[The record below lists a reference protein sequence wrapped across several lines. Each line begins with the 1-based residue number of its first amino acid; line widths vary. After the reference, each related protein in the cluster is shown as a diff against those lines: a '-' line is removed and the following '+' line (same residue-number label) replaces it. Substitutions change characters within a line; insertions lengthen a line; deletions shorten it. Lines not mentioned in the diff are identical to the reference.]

1 VARWSVETEVIV
13 VGFGA
18 AGASVAIEAAR
29 AGANVTLCEATSG
42 NGGTSALSGGEIYL
56 GGGGGTPIQRA
67 AGFDDRTEDLYKYL
81 LMAGGPN
88 VDEAKVR
95 LYADGSLAHYEW
107 LTAQGVEYR
116 NSYIAERT
124 IEPSTDDCL
133 IWSGSEEAWPFVN
146 EARPAPRGHCPKFVG
161 MGGGRYVMDVLAR
174 RVVELGVDV
183 RYDHRALA
191 LVTDDAHR
199 VHGLILRAGGETL
212 FARARKGVVLCTG
225 GFVMNREMV
234 RRHAPWMLRS
244 NFPIGTVDDG
254 SGIRLGVSAGGA
266 AINMAEGF
274 RHAALV
280 SARLAGQGN
289 IRQRARPALRKRGLL
304 SRARVAVHPAATR
317 QSHLAAGRCRVVS
330 ANGVPGAFARR
341 DRRGWRDLGG
351 SGARPWAARALA
363 RRDRRALQPQRR
375 AWRGS
380 TLSQGKT
387 LAGAA
392 REAAVRRARLPHRS
406 LLLFELHPGR
416 SRHLAYGRSAHRGSL
431 VVSGLYAAGRTAC
444 GLPRWGGG
452 YSSGMSLADATFF
465 GRQAGAQA
473 ARA

>member
-1 VARWSVETEVIV
+1 
-13 VGFGA
+13 
-18 AGASVAIEAAR
+18 
-29 AGANVTLCEATSG
+29 
-42 NGGTSALSGGEIYL
+42 
-56 GGGGGTPIQRA
+56 
-67 AGFDDRTEDLYKYL
+67 
-81 LMAGGPN
+81 
-88 VDEAKVR
+88 
-95 LYADGSLAHYEW
+95 

-199 VHGLILRAGGETL
+199 VHGLILRASGETL

-254 SGIRLGVSAGGA
+254 SGIRLGLSAGGS

-274 RHAALV
+274 VTLPWYPPGSLVKGIFVNERGQRFVNEDCYHGRVSQFILQQPGNRIWLLADAA
-280 SARLAGQGN
+280 SYQPMEF
-289 IRQRARPALRKRGLL
+289 QEL
-304 SRARVAVHPAATR
+304 SRVEIG
-317 QSHLAAGRCRVVS
+317 AAGETWEEVE
-330 ANGVPGAFARR
+330 
-341 DRRGWRDLGG
+341 RDLGLPER
-351 SGARPWAARALA
+351 SLVATVELYNRNAARGEDPLFHKARQWLAPLEKPPFVALDC
-363 RRDRRALQPQRR
+363 RIDHCFYSSFTLGGLDTLPTGEVLTEDRC
-375 AWRGS
+375 
-380 TLSQGKT
+380 
-387 LAGAA
+387 
-392 REAAVRRARLPHRS
+392 
-406 LLLFELHPGR
+406 
-416 SRHLAYGRSAHRGSL
+416 

>member
-1 VARWSVETEVIV
+1 
-13 VGFGA
+13 
-18 AGASVAIEAAR
+18 
-29 AGANVTLCEATSG
+29 
-42 NGGTSALSGGEIYL
+42 
-56 GGGGGTPIQRA
+56 
-67 AGFDDRTEDLYKYL
+67 
-81 LMAGGPN
+81 M
-88 VDEAKVR
+88 
-95 LYADGSLAHYEW
+95 
-107 LTAQGVEYR
+107 
-116 NSYIAERT
+116 
-124 IEPSTDDCL
+124 
-133 IWSGSEEAWPFVN
+133 N

-274 RHAALV
+274 VTLPWYPPGSLVKGIFVNGRGQRFVNEDCYHGRVSQFILQQPGDRIWLLADAA
-280 SARLAGQGN
+280 SYQPMEF
-289 IRQRARPALRKRGLL
+289 QEL
-304 SRARVAVHPAATR
+304 SRVEIG
-317 QSHLAAGRCRVVS
+317 AAGETWEEVERE
-330 ANGVPGAFARR
+330 
-341 DRRGWRDLGG
+341 LGLPER
-351 SGARPWAARALA
+351 SLVATVELYNRNAARGEDPLFHKAK
-363 RRDRRALQPQRR
+363 Q
-375 AWRGS
+375 
-380 TLSQGKT
+380 

-431 VVSGLYAAGRTAC
+431 RGFRALRRGPHSLRSATLGWRVQLGHVARRCDVLRAAGGSAGRKSLTWTYGART
-444 GLPRWGGG
+444 PP
-452 YSSGMSLADATFF
+452 SGAPKPSRGSPTS
-465 GRQAGAQA
+465 
-473 ARA
+473 